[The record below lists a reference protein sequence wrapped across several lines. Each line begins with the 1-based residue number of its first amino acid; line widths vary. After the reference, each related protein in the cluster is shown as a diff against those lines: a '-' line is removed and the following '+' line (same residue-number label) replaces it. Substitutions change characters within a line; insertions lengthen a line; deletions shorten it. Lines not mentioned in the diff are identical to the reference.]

1 MTTGDTPDAIA
12 NFYEKQLKEN
22 GFTVVRTASGEAQSV
37 SPRRQS
43 GEGVALSI
51 NPNPETKQ
59 TTVRLAYT
67 TQ

>member
-22 GFTVVRTASGEAQSV
+22 DFTVVRATSGEAQSV
-37 SPRRQS
+37 SARRQS
-43 GEGVALSI
+43 GEVVTLSI

-59 TTVRLAYT
+59 TTVRLVYT